1 MDFGIKISR
10 IITNESVPKCPLYK
24 FAYAC
29 ECSTI
34 CPKWMPLEMLCS
46 KVGGSICTE
55 WKKATGKC
63 DACWI
68 SNAVGRMERGYVQ
81 TVGFCTL

>member
-1 MDFGIKISR
+1 MDFSFKISR

-24 FAYAC
+24 FSCSC
-29 ECSTI
+29 ECSAI

-46 KVGGSICTE
+46 KIGGSICTE

-63 DACWI
+63 HDCWI
-68 SNAVGRMERGYVQ
+68 ADAVGRMERGYVQ